1 MNTIRTGLTA
11 LVLAV
16 GLAAPANACQPPPPP
31 PAAPAPPAGTS
42 VEDARALAD
51 VWYQAQRTLS
61 YEQERQRSLQ
71 QQTDLFDKA
80 GGIVLARVA
89 SEGRTSGYP
98 EQFAYMN
105 NMPLVMMKP
114 LRWLKGAGGAE
125 EFQLAESGGM
135 MSCGYGAADA
145 ATRGQVGD
153 VVLVYLEG
161 SELRQD
167 KVLFTLRL
175 DRIIEPRVLA
185 LLTKE

>member
-1 MNTIRTGLTA
+1 MSMIRTGLAA

-31 PAAPAPPAGTS
+31 PAAPSPPAGTS
-42 VEDARALAD
+42 AEDARSLSD
-51 VWYQAQRTLS
+51 VWYQAHRTLS

-71 QQTDLFDKA
+71 QQTDLFDRA

-114 LRWLKGAGGAE
+114 LRWVKGAGGVEA
-125 EFQLAESGGM
+125 FQLAESGGM